1 MGRKGVLTELL
12 KELGQLS
19 PAQRPEAGRVVNL
32 AKNRVEELLTQE
44 LTRLENSE
52 IHARLSSEKMDVT
65 LPGWK
70 KKRGHLHPLTS
81 VTREVVSAFVEIG
94 FSVHE
99 GPEIETD
106 FFNFEALN
114 IPQDHPARDMQ
125 DTLYITNELLLRTH
139 TSPIQIHVMK
149 ESQPPLRVIAPGRV
163 YRSDEVDVSHSPMFH
178 QIEGFMVDQDVTFS
192 HLKYVLSYFAKKV
205 FGEKTKLRFRPSF
218 FPFTEPSAEV
228 DIACSMC
235 EGKGCRL
242 CSNRGWLEILGAGM
256 VHPRVFEAVGY
267 DSEKYTGFAF
277 GMGVER
283 IAMLKYGV
291 HDIRLFY
298 ESDVRFLEQF

>member
-1 MGRKGVLTELL
+1 
-12 KELGQLS
+12 
-19 PAQRPEAGRVVNL
+19 
-32 AKNRVEELLTQE
+32 
-44 LTRLENSE
+44 
-52 IHARLSSEKMDVT
+52 
-65 LPGWK
+65 
-70 KKRGHLHPLTS
+70 
-81 VTREVVSAFVEIG
+81 
-94 FSVHE
+94 
-99 GPEIETD
+99 
-106 FFNFEALN
+106 
-114 IPQDHPARDMQ
+114 
-125 DTLYITNELLLRTH
+125 
-139 TSPIQIHVMK
+139 
-149 ESQPPLRVIAPGRV
+149 
-163 YRSDEVDVSHSPMFH
+163 
-178 QIEGFMVDQDVTFS
+178 MVDQDVTFS